1 MIDNILA
8 DHLLLS
14 DSRLER
20 WLLRCSQ
27 KGGDD
32 GAGGNSGSLVT
43 KVQMEKKK
51 FGRTHPTPQVSRD
64 M

>member
-20 WLLRCSQ
+20 RLLRCSQ

-32 GAGGNSGSLVT
+32 GAGGNSGSLVGDSLSQWQGT
-43 KVQMEKKK
+43 FILKIQL
-51 FGRTHPTPQVSRD
+51 FN
-64 M
+64 